1 MQSDRCGM
9 PFHSRPC
16 RRPRVIILQDFA
28 EFLVRNES
36 YGRLIGDKIDLEH
49 EASSWGGRSATGVDA
64 SFGCTLGGGRDVVP
78 PSKRWAHENLGI
90 KLYTLLA
97 MMRVMSS
104 CCSWGVKAWT

>member
-1 MQSDRCGM
+1 
-9 PFHSRPC
+9 
-16 RRPRVIILQDFA
+16 
-28 EFLVRNES
+28 LVRNES

-90 KLYTLLA
+90 KALYTLGDDEGDVVVLL
-97 MMRVMSS
+97 VGGE
-104 CCSWGVKAWT
+104 GVDLSDDVVDQSA